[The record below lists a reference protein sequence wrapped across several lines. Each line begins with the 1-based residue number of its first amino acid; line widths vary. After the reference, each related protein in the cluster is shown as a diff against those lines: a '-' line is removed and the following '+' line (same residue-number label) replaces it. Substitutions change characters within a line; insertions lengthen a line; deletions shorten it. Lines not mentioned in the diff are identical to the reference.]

1 MESHLKSIYGF
12 NNFRIYQKE
21 IISDILKKKDVFTIL
36 PTGGG
41 KSLLY
46 QFPATYTKK
55 ITVVIS
61 PLISLMNDQCIYLNS
76 KNIKTICL
84 NSETGILD
92 ANEYKNYKIIYTT
105 PEFIISRIQ
114 IFESITSNIGLFA
127 IDEAHCVSQWS
138 HDFRISYLKLDI
150 IKKVFNKIPL
160 LAVTATATPY
170 VINDISKLLN
180 IDTAIK
186 YLLGTRR
193 TNLEIHVKSKSEFD
207 KCVFNEPTIIYVQTR
222 KICESLYKKLS
233 SKAIKCS
240 YYHGGLSKT
249 EKTNNHNLFINNK
262 IVVIIATISF
272 GMGIDKSDIRHV
284 INYGVPNDIETY
296 YQEIGRAGRDG
307 LPSKATLFY
316 NSSDFATAM
325 FLISKTVCP
334 KQLKLKTN
342 SLSILQKFLGE
353 RVLCRQKLIDYYFE
367 TGDFLTELKKSNIN
381 NCNMCDNCLK
391 QKDDDDLIDITK
403 DSLEILEIIKT
414 NYKKTGF
421 NVGIIKL
428 VNIIRQNGLN
438 TQTKEY
444 IKEIL
449 EILINK
455 DILKKQYKKFGFVIS
470 VNKINIKTLI
480 PIKVHINTKP
490 MTLNN
495 KSIVDKLLIIRN
507 SIALKY
513 VIIPSV
519 FMNEQTI
526 LNISIT
532 NLKNE
537 LDLLKIDGISE
548 EFVLKYGKEF
558 ITEYK
563 SIFCEKKKTKLKTK
577 DLVLKYFKEEKSIK
591 EISKILDKTPQ
602 TIENHIIN
610 ILETSNLDIDL
621 DYFGLTVVYENE
633 IKDAIKKIGSKY
645 LKSIKDIINP
655 KISYFWIK
663 LCLLIIKIENN

>member
-12 NNFRIYQKE
+12 NNFRKYQKE
-21 IISDILKKKDVFTIL
+21 IISDVLNNKDVFTIL

-114 IFESITSNIGLFA
+114 IFESIKNNIGLFA

-138 HDFRISYLKLDI
+138 HDFRTSYLKLDI
-150 IKKVFNKIPL
+150 IKNVFNEIPL

-170 VINDISKLLN
+170 VINDICKLLN
-180 IDTAIK
+180 LDNASK

-193 TNLEIHVKSKSEFD
+193 TNLEIHIKSKSEFN

-233 SKAIKCS
+233 SQGIKCS
-240 YYHGGLSKT
+240 YYHGGLSKI
-249 EKTNNHNLFINNK
+249 EKNNNHNLFINNK
-262 IVVIIATISF
+262 ILVIIATISF

-307 LPSKATLFY
+307 LHSKATLFY

-325 FLISKTVCP
+325 FLISKTTCP
-334 KQLKLKTN
+334 KQLKLKTD
-342 SLSILQKFLGE
+342 SLSILQKYLGE
-353 RVLCRQKLIDYYFE
+353 RVLCRQNLIDYYFE
-367 TGDFLTELKKSNIN
+367 TGNFLTESREKKTIVN
-381 NCNMCDNCLK
+381 NCNMCDNCLRENSHEE
-391 QKDDDDLIDITK
+391 LVNITK
-403 DSLEILEIIKT
+403 ETLEILEIIKT

-428 VNIIRQNGLN
+428 VDIIKQNGLN
-438 TQTKEY
+438 TKTKEY

-449 EILINK
+449 EILVNK
-455 DILKKQYKKFGFVIS
+455 DILKKQYKKFGFIIS
-470 VNKINIKTLI
+470 VNKINIQTLL
-480 PIKVHINTKP
+480 PIKVHINTK
-490 MTLNN
+490 NN
-495 KSIVDKLLIIRN
+495 ISNNQNIITKLFMIRN
-507 SIALKY
+507 SISLKY

-519 FMNEQTI
+519 FMNDLVI
-526 LNISIT
+526 INISNTTI
-532 NLKNE
+532 NSE
-537 LDLLKIDGISE
+537 IDLLKVDGISE

-563 SIFCEKKKTKLKTK
+563 SVFSKKTKVKTK
-577 DLVLKYFKEEKSIK
+577 DLVLKHFKDKKSIK
-591 EISKILDKTPQ
+591 EISKIIGNKPQ

-610 ILETSNLDIDL
+610 ILETSNIDIDL
-621 DYFGLTVVYENE
+621 DYFGMTEVYEND
-633 IKDAIKKIGSKY
+633 IKNAIKKVGSNY

-655 KISYFWIK
+655 KITYFQIK